1 MAERRYQIHPA
12 IGIARVGNA
21 IRSDASNDFYFI
33 GPEIPNVA
41 ANVDPLSGAQ
51 GTFKTAGDGRVKPE
65 AARFRVFEFEK
76 QADGKFHPLG
86 EVKITDASRS
96 IAINWT
102 VHLANRKASFC
113 RFLGQAGANDTPLYF
128 SSYKNTANAA
138 LRARNFGVKGIADRA
153 KVLELEPG
161 PRSIAGGATTVEHF
175 AIDHDL
181 QQPKPNGQ
189 TKLKITTL
197 GEIRS
202 DSDGHLI
209 VIGGMGQ
216 SDFDPGLGNET
227 LTTFANND
235 GWFDDMSDGPVT
247 ATLTIDGV
255 DKAVSGAWVLVGPP
269 DFAPAIRSYRS
280 MYDTLIDEIVRDV
293 DPPDDDGLFAGPLA
307 HIAAMRADWKRNGTI
322 KDFQPSFTR
331 DIAPIITAIC
341 KMERVHQYQLGTDQD
356 PGGGPAARY
365 HGTLN
370 VLNFANLGGQGSL
383 QATRRALFSRIR
395 DPNTFDASP
404 RPAIDPTKMPSA
416 YGDYYGNAN
425 GRGGPNDPAFLH
437 SLSKL
442 QYALL
447 SAWNSGNFIEDW
459 GQVQPTAP
467 TITPEGLDHASLDN
481 ISGGAFFPGM
491 EASWLLSKKEVWERP
506 FRLALGR
513 TVGTVPVPGDQNRRD
528 LVIEAGAFSQ
538 QMALPWQADFRDCT
552 AGPVD
557 DPSVAGKTRRV
568 AWWPT
573 NRPDEVFSA
582 SAPTMRKPWAR
593 DASENPFPDNDAA
606 GFRAMVDN
614 WWTLGFII
622 ETTPPGAPKDLY
634 EVEFNVAPPAGPL
647 VAAADR
653 AKPDSVV

>member
-21 IRSDASNDFYFI
+21 VRGDTSNDFFYI
-33 GPEIPNVA
+33 GPEFPDVA
-41 ANVDPLSGAQ
+41 ANIDPVSGAQ
-51 GTFKTAGDGRVKPE
+51 GNFKTAGDGRVKPE
-65 AARFRVFEFEK
+65 AARFRIFEYEK

-86 EVKITDASRS
+86 EVKITDPARS
-96 IAINWT
+96 VAINWT
-102 VHLANRKASFC
+102 AHLANRKASFC
-113 RFLGQAGANDTPLYF
+113 RFLGQAGAEDQPLYF

-138 LRARNFGVKGIADRA
+138 LRARNFDVKGRADRA
-153 KVLELEPG
+153 KFLELDPG

-175 AIDHDL
+175 AIDHAL
-181 QQPKPNGQ
+181 MQAKPNGQ

-202 DSDGHLI
+202 DGDGHLI

-216 SDFDPGLGNET
+216 SDFDPGLGSET

-255 DKAVSGAWVLVGPP
+255 NQDVSGAWVLVGPP
-269 DFAPAIRSYRS
+269 DFAPGIRSYRS
-280 MYDTLIDEIVRDV
+280 MYDTLIDEIVREV
-293 DPPDDDGLFAGPLA
+293 DPPNDDGLFAGPLA
-307 HIAAMRADWKRNGTI
+307 HVAAMRADWKQNGTI
-322 KDFQPSFTR
+322 KNFRPSFTR
-331 DIAPIITAIC
+331 DIAPILIAIC
-341 KMERVHQYQLGTDQD
+341 RMERVHEYRLGTAQD
-356 PGGGPAARY
+356 RAGGPVARY

-370 VLNFANLGGQGSL
+370 VLNFANLGGPGSL
-383 QATRRALFSRIR
+383 RASRKALFDRIR
-395 DPNTFDASP
+395 DPNTFDATP
-404 RPAIDPTKMPSA
+404 PPAIEPSRMPST
-416 YGDYYGNAN
+416 YGDYYGQAN
-425 GRGGPNDPAFLH
+425 GRGGQTDPAFLH

-447 SAWNSGNFIEDW
+447 SAWNAGNFVEDW
-459 GQVQPTAP
+459 GQVQPSAP
-467 TITPEGLDHASLDN
+467 AITPAGLDRASLDN

-491 EASWLLSKKEVWERP
+491 EASWLLSKKQAWERP

-513 TVGTVPVPGDQNRRD
+513 TVGTVPVPGDRNRRD

-538 QMALPWQADFRDCT
+538 QMALPWQADFRDCA

-582 SAPTMRKPWAR
+582 LSPTVRVPWAR
-593 DASENPFPDNDAA
+593 DASQNPFPNDDAA
-606 GFRAMVDN
+606 GFKAMVDT
-614 WWTLGFII
+614 WWTLGFVV
-622 ETTPPGAPKDLY
+622 ETTPAGAPKDLY

-653 AKPDSVV
+653 TETGQVV